1 MTVTEPEPEVHD
13 HEDVEHRPTLL
24 ERIAANGAL
33 RTLLIL
39 IVIVVVFSILQFNEF
54 ATVSNLR
61 NVATDVSI
69 LLVLAVGMTFVIIT
83 AGIDLSVGSVL
94 VFAGVIAGKL
104 MQEVGGNNWGVIIV
118 GLAGALVAGTAW
130 GTVNGVL
137 ITKARV
143 PPLIVTLGTL
153 GMALGISQVIT
164 DGVDLRE
171 IPFKLVD
178 TIGTGKLFGELP
190 YLVVIALVVAVVFGV
205 VLAATRFG
213 RYTYAIGSNVEAARR
228 AGINVDRH
236 LIKVYALAG
245 FLAGLAGFMNLARFS
260 TTTIGGHDTDN
271 LSAIAGTVLG
281 GTSLFGG
288 IGTIAGTVIGMFI
301 PVVLQNGF
309 IITGVKP
316 FWQQVAVGAVLILA
330 VYLDQ
335 LRRRTQYRT

>member
-1 MTVTEPEPEVHD
+1 VTVTEPDVGHEP
-13 HEDVEHRPTLL
+13 EDVERRPNTF

-33 RTLLIL
+33 RTLLL
-39 IVIVVVFSILQFNEF
+39 LLGIVIVFSILQFNEF
-54 ATVSNLR
+54 ATGSNLR
-61 NVATDVSI
+61 NVATDVSV

-94 VFAGVIAGKL
+94 VFSGVIAGKL
-104 MQEVGGNNWGVIIV
+104 MGEVGGNGWGVILI

-130 GTVNGVL
+130 GVLNGVL

-153 GMALGISQVIT
+153 GMALGIAQVIT
-164 DGVDLRE
+164 DGVDLRD

-178 TIGTGKLFGELP
+178 TIGTGDLFGEIP
-190 YLVVIALVVAVVFGV
+190 YLVLIAAAVAIVFGV
-205 VLAATRFG
+205 VLALTRFG

-260 TTTIGGHDTDN
+260 TTTIGGHSTDN

-301 PVVLQNGF
+301 PAVLNNGF